1 MNLFIEL
8 CYLVKFMISILSYPC
23 NKIVRQ
29 YDNSFFYYLHYNILQ
44 VHYNTIDYKLKRS
57 SNYTKNNKCIPRT
70 HV

>member
-44 VHYNTIDYKLKRS
+44 IHYNTIDY
-57 SNYTKNNKCIPRT
+57 I
-70 HV
+70 

>member
-29 YDNSFFYYLHYNILQ
+29 YDNSFFLLFALQ
-44 VHYNTIDYKLKRS
+44 YITNTLQYDRL
-57 SNYTKNNKCIPRT
+57 
-70 HV
+70 